1 MEKKT
6 AHNNATCGLKR
17 TILKKDRG
25 NKTGLQ
31 NVDGDGREG
40 SLMDRE
46 EKSALERGIE
56 GVI

>member
-25 NKTGLQ
+25 NKTGL
-31 NVDGDGREG
+31 
-40 SLMDRE
+40 
-46 EKSALERGIE
+46 
-56 GVI
+56 